1 EGAGTAAGP
10 GRGAHSPGR
19 RAHGSATRGGIHA
32 PSVAG
37 RADMRDTRH
46 MPDTST
52 SLDRLLAEAVELAR
66 AVALEVGGDEV
77 GEHVEVLAEDE
88 LVATHYF
95 ACLSNGYRGWRWA
108 VTVARAPGVD
118 EVTVDEVVLLPGE
131 TAVLSKEWVPYD
143 QRLRPGDVGPGD
155 LLPHR
160 PDDTRLVPAYV
171 DVDVDDAP
179 VVFELGLGR
188 ERVLSVIGRE
198 EAAERWYD
206 GDNGPFAPVAKQAP
220 GPCASCGFYYRL
232 SGALGSLFGACTN
245 AYAPDDGRVVSVD
258 HGCGAHSEAVPDIP
272 LLPEPLPV
280 ILDDLAIDMVE
291 RDVPDDYVYL
301 AEVVAADVTGVEDS
315 VDQFAD
321 VLPDVPDYDEHPDE
335 FSANY

>member
-1 EGAGTAAGP
+1 
-10 GRGAHSPGR
+10 
-19 RAHGSATRGGIHA
+19 
-32 PSVAG
+32 
-37 RADMRDTRH
+37 

-52 SLDRLLAEAVELAR
+52 PLDQLCAEAIELAR
-66 AVALEVGGDEV
+66 AVALEAGGDEV
-77 GEHVEVLAEDE
+77 GEHVEVLADDE

-118 EVTVDEVVLLPGE
+118 EVTVDEVVLLPGD
-131 TAVLSKEWVPYD
+131 TAVLSKEWLPYD

-160 PDDTRLVPAYV
+160 PDDLRLIPAYTDVV
-171 DVDVDDAP
+171 DPLDAP
-179 VVFELGLGR
+179 VVDDLGFGR
-188 ERVLSVIGRE
+188 ERVLSLIGRD

-206 GDNGPFAPVAKQAP
+206 GDNGPGAPIAKQAP
-220 GPCASCGFYYRL
+220 GTCASCGFYYRL

-245 AYAPDDGRVVSVD
+245 AFAPDDGRVVSVD

-280 ILDDLAIDMVE
+280 ILDDLAMDME
-291 RDVPDDYVYL
+291 GREPSADYV
-301 AEVVAADVTGVEDS
+301 EVVPEEPWADDDQLIDSPAADVAAYEDAAYDGDDEGAEAS
-315 VDQFAD
+315 PRELTDA
-321 VLPDVPDYDEHPDE
+321 DYDAMYEAALRSGEISP
-335 FSANY
+335 NY